1 MFHIALLAVEFCL
14 AHKLRD
20 RVEAAYLR
28 TDLLVKRRHILEE
41 WGSYATQQEKVLEEV
56 RDLGFQRLDTN
67 YKGC

>member
-1 MFHIALLAVEFCL
+1 MHYKTGRLSDMLSSRKLFKITGDFDPLAVEFCL

-41 WGSYATQQEKVLEEV
+41 WGSYA
-56 RDLGFQRLDTN
+56 GS
-67 YKGC
+67 

>member
-1 MFHIALLAVEFCL
+1 MLQRYTHLRAEDLAR
-14 AHKLRD
+14 KLQ
-20 RVEAAYLR
+20 
-28 TDLLVKRRHILEE
+28 RRHILEE